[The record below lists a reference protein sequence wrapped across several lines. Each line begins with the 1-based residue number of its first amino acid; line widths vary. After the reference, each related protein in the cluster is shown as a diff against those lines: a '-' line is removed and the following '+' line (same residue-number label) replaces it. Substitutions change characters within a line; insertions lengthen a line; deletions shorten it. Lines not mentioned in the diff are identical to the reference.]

1 MLDKIRPRATE
12 PADEGGDMVSS
23 LRARQVTPPTTILGM
38 LPWQLFVVSVIV
50 FVNVTLLGFFALIA
64 FNKIDI
70 YSLF

>member
-12 PADEGGDMVSS
+12 PADDGNDMVSS
-23 LRARQVTPPTTILGM
+23 LRTRRMAQPATILGM

-50 FVNVTLLGFFALIA
+50 FVNVTLLGFFALVA

-70 YSLF
+70 YRFF

>member
-12 PADEGGDMVSS
+12 PADDGNDMVSS
-23 LRARQVTPPTTILGM
+23 LRTRREVQPATILGM

-50 FVNVTLLGFFALIA
+50 FINVTLLGFFALVA

-70 YSLF
+70 YRLF

>member
-12 PADEGGDMVSS
+12 PAEESTDMVSS
-23 LRARQVTPPTTILGM
+23 LRIRRVAAPATILGM
-38 LPWQLFVVSVIV
+38 LPWQLFVVSIIV

-70 YSLF
+70 YRFF

>member
-12 PADEGGDMVSS
+12 PADDGNDMVSS
-23 LRARQVTPPTTILGM
+23 LRTRREVQPATILGM

-50 FVNVTLLGFFALIA
+50 FINVTLLGFFALVA

-70 YSLF
+70 YRFF